1 LLLVVGLVCVL
12 AVACTSPNGRQPT
25 ATSRAS
31 AGPTRP
37 DYWPTAGW
45 RTAAP
50 DQQGMDPAVLDEL
63 DTKVPDRYPQV
74 RSLLVVRHGYLVYE
88 RYWHGLD
95 AADGHNSHSVT
106 KSVTSALV
114 GIALADHKVKSLDQ
128 AVGELLAAH
137 LPPNADP
144 RLGRVTVEQLLTMTS
159 GLASDAKPG
168 GRDQLRWSP
177 CWPAATGS
185 ATSWAGGW

>member
-1 LLLVVGLVCVL
+1 LLLVAVLVCLL
-12 AVACTSPNGRQPT
+12 AACSGPDSRQPT
-25 ATSRAS
+25 PTSQAS
-31 AGPTRP
+31 AEPTQR

-50 DQQGMDPAVLDEL
+50 KDEGMDPAVLDDL
-63 DTKVPDRYPQV
+63 DTKVPESYPQV

-95 AADGHNSHSVT
+95 AADGHNSHSMT

-114 GIALADHKVKSLDQ
+114 GIALGERHLTSLDQ
-128 AVGELLAAH
+128 TVEQLLAAH
-137 LPPNADP
+137 LPANADP
-144 RLGRVTVEQLLTMTS
+144 RLRRVTLQQLLTMTS

-168 GRDQLRWSP
+168 GRDQLRWNRMLSSRDWVAHIRSP
-177 CWPAATGS
+177 SG
-185 ATSWAGGW
+185 

>member
-1 LLLVVGLVCVL
+1 MLVCLL
-12 AVACTSPNGRQPT
+12 AACSGPNSRQPT
-25 ATSRAS
+25 ATSQGS
-31 AGPTRP
+31 TGPTQR

-50 DQQGMDPAVLDEL
+50 KDEGMDPAVLDEL
-63 DTKVPDRYPQV
+63 DAKVPDRYPQV

-114 GIALADHKVKSLDQ
+114 GIALADHKLKSLDQ
-128 AVGELLAAH
+128 
-137 LPPNADP
+137 
-144 RLGRVTVEQLLTMTS
+144 TVE
-159 GLASDAKPG
+159 
-168 GRDQLRWSP
+168 
-177 CWPAATGS
+177 
-185 ATSWAGGW
+185 